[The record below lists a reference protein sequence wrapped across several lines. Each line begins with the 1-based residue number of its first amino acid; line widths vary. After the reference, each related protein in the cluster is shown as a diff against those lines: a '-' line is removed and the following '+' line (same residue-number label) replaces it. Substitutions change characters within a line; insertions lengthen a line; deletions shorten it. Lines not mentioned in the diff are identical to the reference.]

1 MSNRGPEHEQPRVL
15 YRRPR
20 RRGRRPVL
28 LLLALAGLAGFLVG
42 YFVIGER
49 YVKKQASPVRHE
61 SVSLPP
67 SAGIPTTPLPSGSV
81 LPPPE
86 PVTGSEVVDPRRPAT
101 PNPPAP
107 TATPPAAGPVGPHY
121 TVQVG
126 VFVEADNAESLRDDL
141 ANRGYHASVKTADSE
156 GTKTHRVRVGS
167 YLTREEA
174 ERASREMAS
183 QGYQVIIT
191 PEN

>member
-1 MSNRGPEHEQPRVL
+1 VL
-15 YRRPR
+15 A
-20 RRGRRPVL
+20 
-28 LLLALAGLAGFLVG
+28 LLALAAIVGFLVG

-61 SVSLPP
+61 SASIPP
-67 SAGIPTTPLPSGSV
+67 SAGSPTSPVPSGSV

-86 PVTGSEVVDPRRPAT
+86 PVTGSEVDEPRRPTT
-101 PNPPAP
+101 PARANPPVP
-107 TATPPAAGPVGPHY
+107 TATPPVAGPTGTHY

-126 VFVEADNAESLRDDL
+126 VFMEARNAESLRDDL

-156 GTKTHRVRVGS
+156 GTQTHRVRVGS
-167 YLTREEA
+167 YRTREEA

-183 QGYQVIIT
+183 QGYQVIIA